1 MTSGTDLETPAAIVS
16 KSPVGPGRSI
26 PRGSPWGE
34 ARLSHPHPPCT
45 DFTLCT
51 RKCPLSSHPHRRPP
65 SPLPLSPQFT
75 QLHGDLSAGLKD
87 AILSTDTKELPTN
100 SPRGSRSRHSGE
112 LWPRRAQDGARKV
125 SPSPAQKQAAL
136 PGHAFSQQTCCF

>member
-1 MTSGTDLETPAAIVS
+1 MTSIETPAARMIIVS
-16 KSPVGPGRSI
+16 IGSGASI

-65 SPLPLSPQFT
+65 STLPLGPQFT
-75 QLHGDLSAGLKD
+75 QPPGNLPAGLKD
-87 AILSTDTKELPTN
+87 AILGTETEELPTN

-112 LWPRRAQDGARKV
+112 LGLRGAQDGPREL

-136 PGHAFSQQTCCF
+136 PGLTFSQQTWCF